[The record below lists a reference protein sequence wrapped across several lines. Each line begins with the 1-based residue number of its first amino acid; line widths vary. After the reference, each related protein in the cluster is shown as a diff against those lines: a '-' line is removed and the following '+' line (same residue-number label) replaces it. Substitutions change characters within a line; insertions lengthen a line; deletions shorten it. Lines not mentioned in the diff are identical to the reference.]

1 MRPFRD
7 WIYYKGWGEQEY
19 LEGCT
24 RHRAE
29 EVRTALRMLRAVNAR
44 GAAAEHVTAS
54 CAQGPQRAAAVLD
67 GLAGRLAVG
76 NAVLCGHSYGGAT
89 VAGAACVVSG
99 AAPCAPPPCRSRAIV
114 YPVSCVFIA
123 VCSFLYCSKWLR
135 QGAARCPGGSPPPC
149 AGWGRLNGVRPDA
162 AACSVN

>member
-1 MRPFRD
+1 MRQCRD

-19 LEGCT
+19 LEDCT
-24 RHRAE
+24 RHRAA

-89 VAGAACVVSG
+89 VAGAACDASG
-99 AAPCAPPPCRSRAIV
+99 AAPCTTPIWTQGNCLTHALCDHS
-114 YPVSCVFIA
+114 SLL
-123 VCSFLYCSKWLR
+123 FLYCSKWLR
-135 QGAARCPGGSPPPC
+135 
-149 AGWGRLNGVRPDA
+149 
-162 AACSVN
+162 